1 MGSRSNITNKTSELA
16 YIAGFLDGDG
26 SLMLQIKKR
35 SDAKRGWRF
44 MATICLYQDSRHDK
58 PLYWIKQRLGIGYIS
73 KRKDNITELRVNGY
87 KQCDKILRKLYP
99 FIKFKKPQ
107 IESLLKAIDILIRKP
122 INKLTHNDR
131 SKLLSCIMNIQNFN
145 YQSPRKRS
153 IEQLKKMLDLTP

>member
-1 MGSRSNITNKTSELA
+1 MGSRLNITNKTFELA

-35 SDAKRGWRF
+35 SDSKRGWRF

-58 PLYWIKQRLGIGYIS
+58 PLYWMKQRLGIGYIS
-73 KRKDNITELRVNGY
+73 KRNDNITELRINGY
-87 KQCDKILRKLYP
+87 RQCDKILRKLYP

-107 IESLLKAIDILIRKP
+107 IESLLKAIDILIKKP
-122 INKLTHNDR
+122 INKLAHNDR

-153 IEQLKKMLDLTP
+153 LEQLKKMFDLTP

>member
-1 MGSRSNITNKTSELA
+1 MGSRLNITNKTSELA

-26 SLMLQIKKR
+26 SLMLQIKRR
-35 SDAKRGWRF
+35 SDSKRGWRF

-58 PLYWIKQRLGIGYIS
+58 PLYWMKSRLGIGYIS
-73 KRKDNITELRVNGY
+73 KRNDNITELRINGY

-99 FIKFKKPQ
+99 FIKFKQPQ

-122 INKLTHNDR
+122 INKLTRNDR

-153 IEQLKKMLDLTP
+153 IKQLKKMFDLTP

>member
-1 MGSRSNITNKTSELA
+1 MGSRSNITNVTSELA

-35 SDAKRGWRF
+35 SDSKRGWRF

-58 PLYWIKQRLGIGYIS
+58 PLYWMKQRLGIGYIS
-73 KRKDNITELRVNGY
+73 KRNDNITELRINGY
-87 KQCDKILRKLYP
+87 KQCDKILRKLSP

-107 IESLLKAIDILIRKP
+107 IESLLKAVDILIKKP

-131 SKLLSCIMNIQNFN
+131 RKLLSCIMNIQNFN

-153 IEQLKKMLDLTP
+153 VEQLKKMFDLTP

>member
-1 MGSRSNITNKTSELA
+1 MGSQSNITKKTSELA

-35 SDAKRGWRF
+35 SDSKRGWRF

-58 PLYWIKQRLGIGYIS
+58 PLYWMKNRLGIGYIS
-73 KRKDNITELRVNGY
+73 KRNDNITELRINGY
-87 KQCDKILRKLYP
+87 KQCNKILRKLYP
-99 FIKFKKPQ
+99 FIKFKRPQ
-107 IESLLKAIDILIRKP
+107 IKSLLKAIDILIRKP
-122 INKLTHNDR
+122 INKLTRSDR

-153 IEQLKKMLDLTP
+153 MEQLRKMFDLTP